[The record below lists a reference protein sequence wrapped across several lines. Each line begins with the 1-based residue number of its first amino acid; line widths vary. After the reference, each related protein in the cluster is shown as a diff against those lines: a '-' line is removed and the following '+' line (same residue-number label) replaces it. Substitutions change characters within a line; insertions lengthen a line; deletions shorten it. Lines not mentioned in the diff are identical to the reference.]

1 MRLKSTYERFK
12 EKKKFQKKN
21 HRVEKSKIEKSNG
34 IERIIE
40 YAEKHPTI

>member
-12 EKKKFQKKN
+12 KKKIQKKN